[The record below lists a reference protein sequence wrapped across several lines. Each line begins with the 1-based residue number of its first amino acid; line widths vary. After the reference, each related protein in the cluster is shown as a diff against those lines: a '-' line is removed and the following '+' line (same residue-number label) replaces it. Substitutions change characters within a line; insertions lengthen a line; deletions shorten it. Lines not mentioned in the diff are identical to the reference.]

1 VDVNEQD
8 VRALC
13 EAADL
18 PLGDERLSLLAPAL
32 STWVD
37 AANEL
42 NQMLAAPEHQGVI
55 PITVFR
61 HPAEEGRE
69 E

>member
-1 VDVNEQD
+1 VNEQD

-13 EAADL
+13 SAADL
-18 PLGDERLSLLAPAL
+18 PLGEERLSLLAPRLTA
-32 STWVD
+32 WVE

-42 NQMLAAPEHQGVI
+42 SRILAAPEHQSVI

-61 HPAEEGRE
+61 HPSHEGRE